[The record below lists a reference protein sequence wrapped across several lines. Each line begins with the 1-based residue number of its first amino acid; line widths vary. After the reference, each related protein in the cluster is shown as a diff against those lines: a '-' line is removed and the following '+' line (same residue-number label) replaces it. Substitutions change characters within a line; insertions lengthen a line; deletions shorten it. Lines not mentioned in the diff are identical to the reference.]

1 MNKERHKQINAL
13 IDELEDILSRIDVIR
28 EEENEYYD
36 NMPDSMKDG
45 DKGGAAL
52 DAVAALEVAQSAIED
67 AQTALDEALA

>member
-1 MNKERHKQINAL
+1 MNKERRKQINAL